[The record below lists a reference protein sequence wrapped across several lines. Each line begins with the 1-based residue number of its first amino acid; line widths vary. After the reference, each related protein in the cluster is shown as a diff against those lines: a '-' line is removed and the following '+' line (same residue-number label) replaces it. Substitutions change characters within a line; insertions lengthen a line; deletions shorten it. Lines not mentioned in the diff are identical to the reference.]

1 MKMIKKERDVTE
13 RKKRQKEDEDEEKR

>member
-1 MKMIKKERDVTE
+1 MIKKERDVTE